1 MKPCYDNVAWGQ
13 VKNGWGKLN
22 RSNATTSDVIFK
34 DIRPAGEFSKIFIQ
48 SKTSDHRTK
57 LIGGDT
63 WRVYVRGPS
72 SVAATVFDHN
82 NGTYEALFLITE
94 TGVYKLL
101 IYLDYSLC
109 DGFKDPPRDWF
120 IKGNSQGKYQK
131 EGLLG
136 TLDDYLKQPFK
147 NGSDLKINVPQ
158 AKMNMTLADKIRQQP
173 CPYACNH
180 LWDGFGQ
187 WTNDT
192 WQPYLDAT
200 ELYNWSL
207 PASKYRRSG
216 TLSVY
221 GDSLGLRLF
230 GSLNSRDLCKKLFL
244 NCTNSYNFLYPMT
257 DDRRMQNDDL
267 DFMPEK
273 ILEGIRSVLGRPEM
287 QLQDSVLLL
296 NLGLHYPVSVNFTTY
311 QKVMADVIH
320 ILKETEVNSQG
331 NKIPKYKAKFIW
343 KSTTAICKHK
353 GTTPQGT
360 DARFMTT
367 QRVLLF
373 SAFAMSA
380 MCQAGFDVI
389 DVYPLTDSYPGGGL
403 DVVHYADKVFVTMET
418 LLEKYKTHNNQR
430 LVTSEGK
437 ERFRRCTG

>member
-1 MKPCYDNVAWGQ
+1 
-13 VKNGWGKLN
+13 
-22 RSNATTSDVIFK
+22 
-34 DIRPAGEFSKIFIQ
+34 
-48 SKTSDHRTK
+48 
-57 LIGGDT
+57 
-63 WRVYVRGPS
+63 
-72 SVAATVFDHN
+72 
-82 NGTYEALFLITE
+82 
-94 TGVYKLL
+94 
-101 IYLDYSLC
+101 
-109 DGFKDPPRDWF
+109 
-120 IKGNSQGKYQK
+120 
-131 EGLLG
+131 
-136 TLDDYLKQPFK
+136 
-147 NGSDLKINVPQ
+147 
-158 AKMNMTLADKIRQQP
+158 MNMTLADKIRQQP

-180 LWDGFGQ
+180 LWDGFGR

-192 WQPYLDAT
+192 WRPYLDAT

-216 TLSVY
+216 TLCVY

-244 NCTNSYNFLYPMT
+244 NCTNSYNWIYPLT
-257 DDRRMQNDDL
+257 DDSSILNDDL

-273 ILEGIRSVLGRPEM
+273 ILEDIRSVLGRPDM

-296 NLGLHYPVSVNFTTY
+296 NIGLHYPVSVNFTTY
-311 QKVMADVIH
+311 QRLMADVIH

-331 NKIPKYKAKFIW
+331 KKIPKYKAKVIW
-343 KSTTAICKHK
+343 KSTTAISKHK
-353 GTTPQGT
+353 GTAPQST
-360 DARFMTT
+360 EARFMTT
-367 QRVLLF
+367 QRVILF

-403 DVVHYADKVFVTMET
+403 DVVHYADKVFDTMET
-418 LLEKYKTHNNQR
+418 LLEKYKAHNNQR

>member
-1 MKPCYDNVAWGQ
+1 MEP
-13 VKNGWGKLN
+13 
-22 RSNATTSDVIFK
+22 
-34 DIRPAGEFSKIFIQ
+34 
-48 SKTSDHRTK
+48 
-57 LIGGDT
+57 
-63 WRVYVRGPS
+63 
-72 SVAATVFDHN
+72 
-82 NGTYEALFLITE
+82 
-94 TGVYKLL
+94 GVYKLL
-101 IYLDYSLC
+101 ICLDYSLC

-120 IKGNSQGKYQK
+120 IKGNAQGKFQK
-131 EGLLG
+131 DGLLG
-136 TLDDYLKQPFK
+136 TLDEYLKQPFK
-147 NGSDLKINVPQ
+147 KGSHLKINVPQ
-158 AKMNMTLADKIRQQP
+158 AKMNMTLADKIRQEP

-180 LWDGFGQ
+180 LWDGFGR

-192 WQPYLDAT
+192 WQPYLD

-216 TLSVY
+216 TLWVY
-221 GDSLGLRLF
+221 GDSLGVRLF

-244 NCTNSYNFLYPMT
+244 KCRNSYNWLYPLT
-257 DDRRMQNDDL
+257 NEALSRKQNDDL

-273 ILEGIRSVLGRPEM
+273 VLEGIRSVLGRPEM

-296 NLGLHYPVSVNFTTY
+296 NLGLHYPISVNFTAY
-311 QKVMADVIH
+311 QWVMVDVIN

-331 NKIPKYKAKFIW
+331 KQVPKYKAKVIW

-353 GTTPQGT
+353 ERKLNGTNS
-360 DARFMTT
+360 RFMTT

-389 DVYPLTDSYPGGGL
+389 DVYPLTDSYPGGTLEG
-403 DVVHYADKVFVTMET
+403 DVVHYPNKVFVTMET
-418 LLEKYKTHNNQR
+418 LLEKYKAHNNQR

-437 ERFRRCTG
+437 ERFRRCTS